1 MLFGLFF
8 VEEDGA
14 GAGEGAD
21 RNGGG
26 GGEGE
31 APLSSAAREGAGTAV
46 GVNTED
52 FTGTVFVAATVRV
65 GVVANAL
72 FASGLRNAWK
82 SDMLLAS
89 ATTGVFEVDIGR
101 FTTVSTIGVMSSNS
115 SSSSSSDEE
124 AFENETFSSSSLGA
138 V

>member
-1 MLFGLFF
+1 MLFGLFC

-21 RNGGG
+21 RSGGG

-31 APLSSAAREGAGTAV
+31 AREGEGTIV
-46 GVNTED
+46 GVNSGD
-52 FTGTVFVAATVRV
+52 FTGTIFVAATVRV

-82 SDMLLAS
+82 SDIFLAS
-89 ATTGVFEVDIGR
+89 ATTEVFEVDIGR

-115 SSSSSSDEE
+115 SSSSSDEE
-124 AFENETFSSSSLGA
+124 AFENERFSSSSLGA

>member
-21 RNGGG
+21 RSGGG

-31 APLSSAAREGAGTAV
+31 ATLSSAAREGEGTVV
-46 GVNTED
+46 GVNTGD
-52 FTGTVFVAATVRV
+52 FTGTIFVAATVRV

-82 SDMLLAS
+82 SDIFLAS
-89 ATTGVFEVDIGR
+89 ATTEVFEVDIGR

-115 SSSSSSDEE
+115 SSSSSDEE